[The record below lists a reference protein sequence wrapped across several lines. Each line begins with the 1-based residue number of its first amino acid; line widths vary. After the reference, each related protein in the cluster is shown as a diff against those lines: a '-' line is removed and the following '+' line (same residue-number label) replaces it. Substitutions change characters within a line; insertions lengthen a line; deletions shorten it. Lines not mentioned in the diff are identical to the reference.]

1 MFKFLSRLF
10 SSGRSSAPVR
20 NIEKYDAAIALLVE
34 AATVDGIYSDLEEDV
49 IMKLITDSFAVAPS
63 EAPDMLARAE
73 QLANDAVDAHAL
85 TRHVKKLEESER
97 ASLIEAMYRVALA
110 DGEAC
115 KFEQAFVRHVA
126 SLLHI
131 DDVTRAKA
139 RRRAER
145 NET

>member
-1 MFKFLSRLF
+1 MFRFLSRLF
-10 SSGRSSAPVR
+10 SSDLSSAPVR
-20 NIEKYDAAIALLVE
+20 NIEKYDAAVALLVE
-34 AATVDGIYSDLEEDV
+34 AATVDGIYSNLEEDM
-49 IMKLITDSFAVAPS
+49 ILKLITDSFEVEPD
-63 EAPDMLARAE
+63 EAPQMLERAE

-85 TRHVKKLEESER
+85 TRHAKKFDEAER

-145 NET
+145 SET